1 VREKKWQNRDVRS
14 PWPTVTVIY
23 LSYNRSE
30 ELRRSLRQTLEELD
44 YPSDR
49 LDVIVVDNASTD
61 GSADMVEREF
71 PAVQLIRRTENNGVP
86 GWNDGFAVARG
97 DFVLVLDDDCYLPGD
112 GLQRAVVEATAR
124 HADLVSFGVS
134 SSLDD
139 GHRFDHE
146 YRTGLLSFWGCAALM
161 RREVVERLGGYDPA
175 IFVWANELEFT
186 IRFFD
191 AGFRHLHLPNVIAV
205 HMKEP
210 APWKGTVPEYVYC
223 TNACH
228 FAYIAGKLLRPR
240 DAAETFL
247 ALLATSVRD
256 ARQYDRVT
264 FKALPF
270 VGRGFMRGLRN
281 RAPVRPSVSRA
292 YRLNYRSFASP
303 WWLSRPPA
311 QILMSAMTRA
321 NGDGNGNG
329 KPPGRHAQYFSER
342 AMYYP
347 DRPAVLQL

>member
-1 VREKKWQNRDVRS
+1 MASVS
-14 PWPTVTVIY
+14 SPTVASAIPVQA
-23 LSYNRSE
+23 
-30 ELRRSLRQTLEELD
+30 RR
-44 YPSDR
+44 
-49 LDVIVVDNASTD
+49 
-61 GSADMVEREF
+61 
-71 PAVQLIRRTENNGVP
+71 
-86 GWNDGFAVARG
+86 
-97 DFVLVLDDDCYLPGD
+97 
-112 GLQRAVVEATAR
+112 
-124 HADLVSFGVS
+124 ADLVSFGVAS
-134 SSLDD
+134 SMDD

-205 HMKEP
+205 HMKKPE
-210 APWKGTVPEYVYC
+210 PWKGTVPEFVYC
-223 TNACH
+223 TNARH

-240 DAAETFL
+240 DAAETFV
-247 ALLATSVRD
+247 ALLATSIRD
-256 ARQYDRVT
+256 ARQYDRAT

-270 VGRGFMRGLRN
+270 VMRGFARGLRN

-311 QILMSAMTRA
+311 QFVTSALKGA
-321 NGDGNGNG
+321 NGNG
-329 KPPGRHAQYFSER
+329 KPPGRHAEYFSER